1 HQAANRA
8 ARCTKRAS
16 PQSPSRGPN
25 QDNSNAARQQS
36 RCNVRAQTMPK
47 RQLIGVVTSDKMN
60 KSRRV
65 EIDRLVKHE
74 RYGKFMRRR
83 TVCHVH
89 DENNESHEGDTVEI
103 IETPP
108 KSKLKRWDLLRIVSR
123 SQQVDIAAMRAAA
136 EMKQTETGET

>member
-1 HQAANRA
+1 
-8 ARCTKRAS
+8 
-16 PQSPSRGPN
+16 
-25 QDNSNAARQQS
+25 
-36 RCNVRAQTMPK
+36 MPK

-65 EIDRLVKHE
+65 EIDRLVKHK

-108 KSKLKRWDLLRIVSR
+108 KSKLKRWDLLRIVTKC
-123 SQQVDIAAMRAAA
+123 QQVDIAAIRAAA
-136 EMKQTETGET
+136 EINAAAELASKAKDELKAKEESK